1 MVRSMDAPRI
11 LVPTDL
17 SACSKRALEY
27 GLFIMEKTGAAIT
40 LLHVVEP
47 ARYIAAGL
55 GVELAGGVVQPVE
68 QFSRRHFEEELNAF
82 LEGFDRNALGLSV
95 KTVEG
100 IPHDAITRQAEDFDL
115 IVMGTHGRSGF
126 QHLVTGS
133 VAGRVVRSAPCPV
146 ITVREE
152 ASKLEKKLK
161 RILVA
166 VDPGEWS
173 KPALIAAKNIARPLG
188 AEVEALYVW
197 EPLPW
202 LRAHLTV
209 SRDVK
214 MSPEEFEKHSQ
225 QEARRSLEE
234 FVASVAV
241 SGAVSGRDPDVA
253 IRVQV
258 GTPAETTVERA
269 AVGQFDLV
277 VIGTHGREGVTRM
290 LLGSVAEKVIRACPI
305 PVMTV
310 PAE

>member
-1 MVRSMDAPRI
+1 MDAPRI

-27 GLFIMEKTGAAIT
+27 GLFIMKKTAASIT
-40 LLHVVEP
+40 LLHVIEP
-47 ARYIAAGL
+47 ARYVAASL
-55 GVELAGGVVQPVE
+55 SVEIAGGAALPVE
-68 QFSRRHFEEELNAF
+68 QFSRQHFEEEMDTFLN
-82 LEGFDRNALGLSV
+82 GVDREELGLSV
-95 KTVEG
+95 ETVDG
-100 IPHDAITRQAEDFDL
+100 IPHDIIARRSEEFDL

-133 VAGRVVRSAPCPV
+133 VAGRVVRSATCPV
-146 ITVREE
+146 VTIRDE
-152 ASKLEKKLK
+152 ASKLEKRLK

-173 KPALIAAKNIARPLG
+173 RPALIAAKNMAKSLG
-188 AEVEALYVW
+188 AELEALYVW

-202 LRAHLTV
+202 LRANLTV
-209 SRDVK
+209 SHDVK
-214 MSPEEFEKHSQ
+214 MSPEEFEKYSQ
-225 QEARRSLEE
+225 EEARRTLEE
-234 FVASVAV
+234 FVSSVD
-241 SGAVSGRDPDVA
+241 GPETT

-269 AVGQFDLV
+269 AVGKFDLV
-277 VIGTHGREGVTRM
+277 VVGTHGRDGISRM

-310 PAE
+310 PGD

>member
-1 MVRSMDAPRI
+1 MVRSMDAQRI

-17 SACSKRALEY
+17 SPCSKRALEY
-27 GLFIMEKTGAAIT
+27 ALFITEKTDAAIT

-47 ARYIAAGL
+47 VRYVAAGL

-68 QFSRRHFEEELNAF
+68 QFSRRHFEEEMDAF
-82 LEGFDRNALGLSV
+82 LEGLDRDALGLSV
-95 KTVEG
+95 ETVDG
-100 IPHDAITRQAEDFDL
+100 IPTDAITRRGQDFDL

-133 VAGRVVRSAPCPV
+133 VAGRVVRSATCPV

-173 KPALIAAKNIARPLG
+173 KPALIAAKNIAAPLG
-188 AEVEALYVW
+188 AEIEALYVW

-209 SRDVK
+209 SHDVK
-214 MSPEEFEKHSQ
+214 MSAEEFEKYSQ

-234 FVASVAV
+234 FVASVTV
-241 SGAVSGRDPDVA
+241 SGGGPDTA

-269 AVGQFDLV
+269 AVGEFDLV
-277 VIGTHGREGVTRM
+277 VIGTHGREGFSRM